1 MQKIH
6 LIHENAEWTQPLI
19 EALDARRLPYEDWFL
34 NEGVLDLSAQPP
46 EGVFYNRMSAS
57 SHTRDHRFAPE
68 YTAQVLAWL
77 ESHGRRVLNPGSA
90 LKLEVSKMAQY
101 ATLEAHGVRTPRTIG
116 VVGKAGLAEA
126 ADAIG
131 APFITKHN
139 RAGKGLGVR
148 LFDSTTELVRY
159 AESSGF
165 EEPIDGITLIQ
176 EYIRAPEPFITRCE
190 FVGQEFLYAVRVDTS
205 DGFLL
210 CPADECQ
217 EPNAES
223 CPSTSRSKFE
233 IIETFDDPIINAYQ
247 RVLKANDIHIAGIE
261 FIVDADGNKY
271 TYDIN
276 TNTNYNPRAEA
287 VAGVYGMQSIAHY
300 LCREL
305 ARSGYRG
312 PGVPCAAMG

>member
-6 LIHENAEWTQPLI
+6 VIHENDEWTAPLLK
-19 EALDARRLPYEDWFL
+19 ALEDRGLPYEDWFL
-34 NEGVLDLSAQPP
+34 DSGALDLSATPP

-57 SHTRDHRFAPE
+57 SHTRGHRYSPE
-68 YTAQVLAWL
+68 YAASVLAWL
-77 ESHGRRVLNPGSA
+77 ESHGRRVLNPGRA
-90 LKLEVSKMAQY
+90 LNLELSKVAQY
-101 ATLEAHGVRTPRTIG
+101 ATLEAHGIRTPRTVA
-116 VVGKAGLAEA
+116 VVGLDGLAA
-126 ADAIG
+126 AAESIG

-148 LFDSTTELVRY
+148 LFQTVAELNEYVTS
-159 AESSGF
+159 AAF

-176 EYIRAPEPFITRCE
+176 EYVDAPEPFITRCE

-217 EPNAES
+217 IDDGAA
-223 CPSTSRSKFE
+223 CPTLPTSKFE
-233 IIETFDDPIINAYQ
+233 IIRDFDDPIVNDYRRMLQAS
-247 RVLKANDIHIAGIE
+247 DIHIAGIE
-261 FIVDADGNKY
+261 FIVDRDGRRY

-276 TNTNYNPRAEA
+276 TNTNYNPQAEA
-287 VAGVYGMQSIAHY
+287 KAGRSGMQAIAHL

-305 ARSGYRG
+305 AANGYRG
-312 PGVPCAAMG
+312 SGVPCAAVV